1 MDDARRPSSVR
12 TIELGPRRFR
22 YAGHSWHQYVH
33 VVEQPAEPP
42 SPPERD
48 ECARMARNVCD
59 DVIWLQRTYGVGYRF
74 RPPPFGHETVH
85 ACTPENGC
93 EACSVA
99 LDILRAPLAP
109 AVSSR

>member
-1 MDDARRPSSVR
+1 MQTAGARVR
-12 TIELGPRRFR
+12 AIELGPRRFR

-33 VVEQPAEPP
+33 VAECPAEPP

-48 ECARMARNVCD
+48 ECARMAQNVCD
-59 DVIWLQRTYGVGYRF
+59 DLILLQRQHGIGYRF

-85 ACTPENGC
+85 ACAPTNGC
-93 EACSVA
+93 DACAVA
-99 LDILRAPLAP
+99 LDILRAPIAP